1 MNETAAYFLEIC
13 FSGLTRGSIYALMAL
28 GYTLVYGILSLI
40 NFAHGEVY
48 MIGAFVGLVFAGL
61 GSILGLGP
69 VANLALALGA
79 AILWAGAYGFTLER
93 VAYRP
98 LRRAPRLAPLI
109 TAIGMSLFLREFV
122 ILAQTP
128 DFVAFPPLFDS
139 LPNLPEGWEEFVLPS
154 ELLILFCT
162 LAVLFGL
169 YLLVQH
175 SKIGLAMRSIAQDP
189 EMARLLGIDVDKII
203 SFTFVLGSALAAVGA
218 VLISAQIG
226 QINANIGFIVGI
238 KAFTAAVLGG
248 VGSPGGAALG
258 GLVLGLT
265 EALAAGYLSSD
276 YEDGFA
282 FLVLVLILLFRP
294 AGLLGKNQP
303 EKV

>member
-1 MNETAAYFLEIC
+1 MNEGVAYFLGIC

-61 GSILGLGP
+61 GTILGLGP
-69 VANLALALGA
+69 VANAALALGA
-79 AILWAGAYGFTLER
+79 AIVWAGAYGFILER

-122 ILAQTP
+122 ILAQTS
-128 DFVAFPPLFDS
+128 DFVAFPPLFEALPS
-139 LPNLPEGWEEFVLPS
+139 LPQGWGEFVLPS
-154 ELLILFCT
+154 ELLILCST

-175 SKIGLAMRSIAQDP
+175 SKMGLAMRSIAQDP

-265 EALAAGYLSSD
+265 ESLAAGYLSSD

-294 AGLLGKNQP
+294 AGLVGKNLP